1 VEHVVQ
7 LCEDNIS
14 SYFEHSVVILDVSMT
29 IISRGSMSASKESK
43 GSSNNRMALNL
54 ENGTII
60 QKITAIN

>member
-1 VEHVVQ
+1 VQ